1 MIIKSKNF
9 TLRYPRLS
17 DYKANFEIQQDKDT
31 AMNFMSYPKTLKEAK
46 KEVISAIKENKKKV
60 KTSENFAID
69 VNGKYA
75 GGISIHNIF
84 RNHMCK
90 ITYNLGE
97 KYRGKGIVSEAV
109 KFICDYAFKKYK
121 LIRIE
126 AGVREYNKASIR
138 ILEKN
143 GFKLEGVKRKAVF
156 KKGQYYDDFI
166 YAKVK

>member
-9 TLRYPRLS
+9 ILRYPKLS
-17 DYKANFEIQQDKDT
+17 DYKNNFDIQQDKET
-31 AMNFMSYPKTLKEAK
+31 TMNFMSHPRTLKEAK
-46 KEVISAIKENKKKV
+46 KEIISAIKENKKKV

-69 VNGKYA
+69 VNGEYA
-75 GGISIHNIF
+75 GGISIHHIVK
-84 RNHMCK
+84 NHMCH

-109 KFICDYAFKKYK
+109 KLICEYAFKKYK

-126 AGVREYNKASIR
+126 AGVREYNIASIKL
-138 ILEKN
+138 LEKN
-143 GFKLEGVKRKAVF
+143 GFKLEGIKKKAVM
-156 KKGQYYDDFI
+156 KNGKYYNDFI